1 MQFSHAFDLPGVSL
15 YAGVALYLK
24 KFFLELKFY
33 FMSLIK
39 EIMTPTPPPVLAG
52 LQILSI
58 NIWRVAGPATVAKGT
73 GYVYTDSISI
83 YQSIIPLTQ
92 LIVPRVA
99 DAGGVSL

>member
-24 KFFLELKFY
+24 KFFLEFY

-58 NIWRVAGPATVAKGT
+58 NIWRAGGTATVAKGT

-83 YQSIIPLTQ
+83 YQSIIPLTH